1 MAPRMGPEP
10 VIHLGVGGSC
20 VVRVAPWVAP
30 IRESA
35 LKKQVMAPSRLYGPS
50 NLTRARQDLNVVLHT
65 GVCIDDDGEK
75 EVEHAPANVSVE
87 VQLECDTQTQQIAES
102 TKGVRRGTRRRS
114 RTRQQQTPVSCATN
128 CKLMTRQAQQQPVAE
143 VYVNAQRS
151 SKPCRG
157 QLAGH
162 AAKGMADC
170 RRTG

>member
-1 MAPRMGPEP
+1 MGPRMGPEP

-75 EVEHAPANVSVE
+75 EVEHAPAKCLFYK
-87 VQLECDTQTQQIAES
+87 VQLKRDTQTQRIAES
-102 TKGVRRGTRRRS
+102 TKCEEGHQEEIANQAITN
-114 RTRQQQTPVSCATN
+114 TCVSCATI
-128 CKLMTRQAQQQPVAE
+128 CKLMTRQAQQQPVAD
-143 VYVNAQRS
+143 VYVNTQRS
-151 SKPCRG
+151 SKPVRNRSPLCY
-157 QLAGH
+157 
-162 AAKGMADC
+162 
-170 RRTG
+170 